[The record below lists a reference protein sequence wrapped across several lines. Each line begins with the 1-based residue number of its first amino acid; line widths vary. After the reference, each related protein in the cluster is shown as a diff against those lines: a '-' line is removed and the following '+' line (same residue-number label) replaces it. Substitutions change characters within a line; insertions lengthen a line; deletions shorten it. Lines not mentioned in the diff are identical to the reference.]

1 MNEKTKKY
9 IQEQNQEMLQTIRNH
24 FSLPTFQDDIAQDEV
39 PDVLNY
45 FLLVYGDIESVDG
58 SKSLSQEIFVVYVCE
73 DNDFVDEQSI
83 DVISMIS
90 NVKGINFK
98 RTMKRRLQ
106 KKDQDEYLDQVTF
119 IFNRKMP
126 YECKI

>member
-1 MNEKTKKY
+1 
-9 IQEQNQEMLQTIRNH
+9 MLQTIRNH